1 MELRDLRYFATVA
14 GEGSFVRAAAKL
26 HISQPALSRQIR
38 DFEREVGARLLIRGP
53 RGVSLTPAGANVL
66 PTCQLLLDRVQAA
79 LERAHLAHAGVI
91 GTLQVGIG
99 RLPILSELVARGF
112 GIIRDSYPGIVV
124 DATEILLPAQIGALR
139 SRAVDLGIAAE
150 PGPHIPGLVRE
161 ALYDDPITLA
171 IIPAAHPAATASQL
185 TVEQLA
191 DLPLLLPR
199 FPAVSHLRGPV
210 EHALSALGA
219 RQPTFVEALDSLYGL
234 VSIGRGWS
242 LGATSQRANPP
253 EGTVAIPIA
262 GLSIPFP
269 VAMFWLEENKSPVL
283 RNVVDA
289 FRRARD
295 GDHTAEPTIGVQHDG
310 QLRERLDVEA
320 RSIELRHFEALVAA
334 IEEGSFVRAAQRLGL
349 TQPGM
354 SRRIDELERA
364 LDVELLERNA
374 RGVEATAAGETLRGD
389 SAGILLLATEIG
401 LQARRSERGVRGK
414 CVLGVV
420 PPAVA
425 RGLVAH
431 LLERLAATFPDVQ
444 VNVVEIPTPHQPT
457 ALLEHEIDLAIGH
470 AYPGLISSPS
480 ITGVRLV
487 DDAIDGAL
495 LSRIHPLAAHESIK
509 AEALREVPLLFMPRE
524 FHPAF
529 YDSVMEALGRI
540 GLQPLVEGT
549 FDGLRTVWSLSAQG
563 MGWSLGT
570 RSQRRRAPPNLV
582 CVPVEGLY
590 IPWGLELL
598 WRVDESS
605 DAVQAALW
613 ILRDFRAAIDGHPV
627 VDEGDATEAIG
638 TAAAAK

>member
-26 HISQPALSRQIR
+26 RMAQPALSRQIR

-66 PTCQLLLDRVQAA
+66 PTCQLLLNRVQAA
-79 LERAHLAHAGVI
+79 LERAHMAHAGLI
-91 GTLQVGIG
+91 GTFHIGLG
-99 RLPILSELVARGF
+99 RLPILSKLVARGF
-112 GIIRDSYPGIVV
+112 SIIRDSYPGIVV

-139 SRAVDLGIAAE
+139 SGEVDLGIAAE
-150 PGPHIPGLVRE
+150 PGPHIQGLVRE

-171 IIPAAHPAATASQL
+171 IVPAAHPAASARQL
-185 TVEQLA
+185 TIEQLA

-210 EHALSALGA
+210 ELALSALGA

-242 LGATSQRANPP
+242 LGAASQRTNPP

-262 GLSIPFP
+262 GLTIPFP

-283 RNVVDA
+283 RNIVAA

-295 GDHTAEPTIGVQHDG
+295 GDDAAAPEPEGPEDG
-310 QLRERLDVEA
+310 QLDERLAVEA
-320 RSIELRHFEALVAA
+320 RSIELRHLEALVAA

-364 LDVELLERNA
+364 LDVELVARTA
-374 RGVEATAAGETLRGD
+374 RGVEATAAGQTLRRD
-389 SAGILLLATEIG
+389 AAGILLLATEIVI
-401 LQARRSERGVRGK
+401 QARRSERGVRGR
-414 CVLGVV
+414 CVLAVV

-457 ALLEHEIDLAIGH
+457 ALQEHEIDLAIGH
-470 AYPGLISSPS
+470 AFPGLISSPS
-480 ITGVRLV
+480 LTGVRLI
-487 DDAIDGAL
+487 DDVIDGAL
-495 LSRIHPLAAHESIK
+495 LSRAHPLAAHESIS
-509 AEALREVPLLFMPRE
+509 ANDLRDVPLLFMPRE

-529 YDSVMEALGRI
+529 YDSVMEALARI

-570 RSQRRRAPPNLV
+570 WSQRRRPPPHLV

-605 DAVQAALW
+605 DAVHAALW
-613 ILRDFRAAIDGHPV
+613 ILRDFRAGIDGHPAG
-627 VDEGDATEAIG
+627 DEGHATETFG
-638 TAAAAK
+638 TAAVGT